1 MAGVSRIRIRLRVA
15 AASAI
20 AMTVVLAAS
29 GWYVYTSLGQLSHA
43 LNRELRVRA
52 DDLAAVVSDPDSGL
66 AESNGPFV
74 ERSRPETGTCS
85 TCASGARTPSQR
97 REPPQPGAEAR
108 AAGR

>member
-1 MAGVSRIRIRLRVA
+1 VSRIPIRLRVA
-15 AASAI
+15 AAFAI
-20 AMTVVLAAS
+20 ATTVVLAAS
-29 GWYVYTSLGQLSHA
+29 GWYVYTSLGHHLSHA

-66 AESNGPFV
+66 AAATTGPFV

-85 TCASGARTPSQR
+85 TCASGALTPTQR